1 MEQYSERHP
10 GGCACG
16 AVRYQAQGSLR
27 PVIACHC
34 EQCRRTSGH
43 FVAATAVR
51 RERFELD
58 CDDGLAWFGAVE
70 GYRRGFCQHCGS
82 SLFFEEINGDRISIA
97 AGSLDDASGLNIAAH
112 IFTAE
117 AASYYELPESS
128 DGLPSCS
135 PDGQHNIP
143 LPD

>member
-1 MEQYSERHP
+1 MELHS

-16 AVRYQAQGSLR
+16 AVRYQTEGGLR

-51 RERFELD
+51 RERFEFK
-58 CDDGLAWFGAVE
+58 CDDGLAWFAAVE
-70 GYRRGFCQHCGS
+70 GYRRGFCKQCGS
-82 SLFFEEINGDRISIA
+82 SLFFEDINGDRISIA
-97 AGSLDDASGLNIAAH
+97 AGSLDDASGLRIAAH

-117 AASYYELPESS
+117 AASYYDLPENA
-128 DGLPSCS
+128 DEDLSCS